1 MSTAT
6 DKAWERFKTN
16 MAPLNIDPAS
26 SELASCEPQAQ
37 SARCSVAVGSGWVSA
52 GLLLQMVRA
61 WEKTANKEKHEA
73 ELCLDHTNMVG
84 HFAIHGAYKTAA
96 NDLRLLV
103 EDASVRQ
110 PTPNVPDQLRLS
122 GAKPSDQN
130 ER

>member
-1 MSTAT
+1 
-6 DKAWERFKTN
+6 
-16 MAPLNIDPAS
+16 
-26 SELASCEPQAQ
+26 
-37 SARCSVAVGSGWVSA
+37 
-52 GLLLQMVRA
+52 MVRA

-110 PTPNVPDQLRLS
+110 PTPNIAAQTTAPRAQS
-122 GAKPSDQN
+122 SEASP
-130 ER
+130 

>member
-1 MSTAT
+1 MNEQ
-6 DKAWERFKTN
+6 KARELFENVRKLHT
-16 MAPLNIDPAS
+16 PDRPTVT
-26 SELASCEPQAQ
+26 SELAPTEQQAQ

-96 NDLRLLV
+96 NELRLLV

-110 PTPNVPDQLRLS
+110 PTPNTSIARS
-122 GAKPSDQN
+122 AENEKP
-130 ER
+130 